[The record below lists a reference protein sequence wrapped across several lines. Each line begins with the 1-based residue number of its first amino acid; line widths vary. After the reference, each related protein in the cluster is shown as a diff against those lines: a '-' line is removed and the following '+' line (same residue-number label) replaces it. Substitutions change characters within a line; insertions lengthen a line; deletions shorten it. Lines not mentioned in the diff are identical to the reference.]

1 LLTPQG
7 PKAIETFQVGDEILT
22 RLEWEPDAPVLVS
35 QVEARFENV
44 ARIWHLHLAS
54 GQVIRTTA
62 EHPFYVDGRGWVP
75 AGELRPG
82 DLLVSHDGR
91 RVAVAELY
99 DTGQYERVYNLAIRS
114 FHTYF
119 VCDETWPFSVW
130 AHNSCH
136 QFSLLKRRG
145 IELSDHAMKRLA
157 ERMVTRGIRE
167 IDVLDA
173 YTYGR
178 LFFDPKYGSYIRYSA
193 RTKVAVAV
201 NLPSNGKILTVFEG
215 GISPRWQPVR
225 WRPGILD

>member
-1 LLTPQG
+1 LLTPHG
-7 PKAIETFQVGDEILT
+7 PRAIETFQVGDEILT

-82 DLLVSHDGR
+82 DLLVSHDGQ

-130 AHNSCH
+130 AHNRYKVS
-136 QFSLLKRRG
+136 QSVEDYARRG
-145 IELSDHAMKRLA
+145 KTKNFSAWFETEGEARALAMRKLGPDPVKVGPGKLRSRDGRWQYRAKPGDLA
-157 ERMVTRGIRE
+157 EKHVHLELLDPRTGE
-167 IDVLDA
+167 VLVNWHLRF
-173 YTYGR
+173 R
-178 LFFDPKYGSYIRYSA
+178 LFRGEY
-193 RTKVAVAV
+193 
-201 NLPSNGKILTVFEG
+201 
-215 GISPRWQPVR
+215 
-225 WRPGILD
+225 